1 MKENLIQLFVISN
14 KNKFPSNKMSEIR
27 ERMSEMTDKQLLIAQ
42 SLDYKSPDMT
52 FSISFFFGYL
62 GIDRFL
68 IDQIVLGTL
77 KLITLGGLGIWMII
91 DWFFIINI
99 TRRHNFKIFMQFAKT
114 TSKISPI

>member
-1 MKENLIQLFVISN
+1 MKENLIRLFTITN
-14 KNKFPSNKMSEIR
+14 KNKFPSDKISEIE
-27 ERMSEMTDKQLLIAQ
+27 ERMSEMTDEQLIIAQ

-91 DWFFIINI
+91 DWFFILKL
-99 TRRHNFKIFMQFAKT
+99 T
-114 TSKISPI
+114 